1 MILLLLGKIKE
12 KVFGYSQYDKVENT
26 RMRKFEYLEI
36 LRLENRYKYF
46 FRMKVSSRLA
56 IKNLTI
62 VGAGQMGAGI
72 AQVGAVTGHQVVL
85 NDISEKT
92 LARAQSGIEKSLKR
106 MTKKMSAEDADA
118 FMANT
123 LRYMI
128 YRISTFMLRRANSL

>member
-1 MILLLLGKIKE
+1 M
-12 KVFGYSQYDKVENT
+12 
-26 RMRKFEYLEI
+26 KF
-36 LRLENRYKYF
+36 
-46 FRMKVSSRLA
+46 SSRLA

-106 MTKKMSAEDADA
+106 MTKKMSSEDADA
-118 FMANT
+118 FMTNT
-123 LRYMI
+123 LRYDHRKVGCVFLMV
-128 YRISTFMLRRANSL
+128 ISTKIRIQFPFI

>member
-1 MILLLLGKIKE
+1 M
-12 KVFGYSQYDKVENT
+12 
-26 RMRKFEYLEI
+26 KF
-36 LRLENRYKYF
+36 
-46 FRMKVSSRLA
+46 SSRLA

-118 FMANT
+118 FMTNT
-123 LRYMI
+123 LRYDHRKVGCVFLMV
-128 YRISTFMLRRANSL
+128 ISTKIRIQFPFI